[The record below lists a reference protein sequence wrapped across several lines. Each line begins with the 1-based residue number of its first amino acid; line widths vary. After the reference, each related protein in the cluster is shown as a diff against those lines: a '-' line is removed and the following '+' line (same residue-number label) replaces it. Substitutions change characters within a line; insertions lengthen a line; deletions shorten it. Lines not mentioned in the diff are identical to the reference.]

1 MRQIWLYVID
11 EANIETHGG
20 ATNQGLEGNKE
31 NIESSPYF
39 MKWKNVHLDRTI
51 RMFERDKNYP
61 SIVTWSLGR
70 RLVMAKILCH
80 LSMVKKE
87 MITQDQPI

>member
-11 EANIETHGG
+11 EANIETHGMG

-31 NIESSPYF
+31 NYRFRLF
-39 MKWKNVHLDRTI
+39 MWKNVHLDRTI

-61 SIVTWSLGR
+61 SIVTD
-70 RLVMAKILCH
+70 LV
-80 LSMVKKE
+80 
-87 MITQDQPI
+87 TR